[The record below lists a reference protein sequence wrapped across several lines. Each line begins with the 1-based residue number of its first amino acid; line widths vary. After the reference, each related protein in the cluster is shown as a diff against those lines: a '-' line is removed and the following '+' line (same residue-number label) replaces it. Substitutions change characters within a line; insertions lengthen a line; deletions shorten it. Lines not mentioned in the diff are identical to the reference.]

1 MPNPTNRSDHPVQD
15 LAITGSVAGYVGIPA
30 DPVAT
35 ALLPAPTTGDLHDLQ
50 GSGAPV
56 DGVSEV
62 QTLTF
67 GGTPTGGTFKLRR
80 SLVTAAITWAN
91 VNATLV
97 AAIDAA
103 LEALASIGVG
113 GVVTAVGTM
122 TAGIGTITLTFAA
135 TGPQMAITIADNS
148 MTGTA
153 PTLTSA
159 VTTPGAAGTGGGQ
172 AGPGSRYTDSAAGNL
187 YLNGGTKIK
196 PIWKLVTRAA

>member
-1 MPNPTNRSDHPVQD
+1 MPQSDHPQQTVAAGQ
-15 LAITGSVAGYVGIPA
+15 VAGYVGVGA
-30 DPVAT
+30 D
-35 ALLPAPTTGDLHDLQ
+35 LPAPTLLPAQATGDVMELQ

-80 SLVTAAITWAN
+80 SLITAAITWVN

-97 AAIDAA
+97 ANIDAA
-103 LEALASIGVG
+103 LEALAAIGVG
-113 GVVTAVGTM
+113 GVATAVGTM

-135 TGPQMAITIADNS
+135 GGPQVLLAVADNS

-153 PTLTSA
+153 PTLA
-159 VTTPGAAGTGGGQ
+159 VALTTAGVIGTGGGQ
-172 AGPGSRYTDSAAGNL
+172 AGPGTRYTDIVAGNL
-187 YLNGGTKIK
+187 YLNGGSKVR
-196 PIWKLVTRAA
+196 PVWKLVTRAA